1 MFGVLVRHKGVWMI
15 TKSEAIA
22 MLLMGIGLYVAT
34 EVMIWLMTK

>member
-1 MFGVLVRHKGVWMI
+1 MI
-15 TKSEAIA
+15 TKGEATA